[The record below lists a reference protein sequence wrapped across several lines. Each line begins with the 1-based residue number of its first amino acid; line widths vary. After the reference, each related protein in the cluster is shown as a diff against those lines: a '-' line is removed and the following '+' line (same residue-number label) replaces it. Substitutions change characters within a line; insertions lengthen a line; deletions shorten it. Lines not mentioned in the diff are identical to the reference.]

1 MKLSTIWHFID
12 ARNFAIKKLRPLINS
27 VGRVVLGREFYVSSW
42 VKIGLQRLAARSR
55 TIEDDEAEKLSFYT
69 AIKLLR
75 IRERRRSKP
84 EIFDLVAEV
93 FEDELAFLRSQEEIF
108 VFAKDPTYYPK
119 SESATQREEGEVAM
133 A

>member
-1 MKLSTIWHFID
+1 MD
-12 ARNFAIKKLRPLINS
+12 
-27 VGRVVLGREFYVSSW
+27 RVVLGREFYVSSW
-42 VKIGLQRLAARSR
+42 VKIGLRRLAARSR

-69 AIKLLR
+69 AIQLLR

-93 FEDELAFLRSQEEIF
+93 FEDELAFIRSQEQTF

-119 SESATQREEGEVAM
+119 LESPTQREEGS
-133 A
+133 